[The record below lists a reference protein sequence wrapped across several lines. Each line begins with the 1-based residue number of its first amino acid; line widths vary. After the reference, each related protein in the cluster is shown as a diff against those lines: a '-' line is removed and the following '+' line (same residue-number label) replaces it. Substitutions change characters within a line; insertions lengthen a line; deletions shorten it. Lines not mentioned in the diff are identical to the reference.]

1 MKVMKFGGT
10 SVGSVNSILNL
21 KNIVE
26 TTAREENVIV
36 VVSALG
42 SITDRLIKTAELAV
56 NGNEMFKEEFQQIV
70 AKHHELIYSVIEED
84 KRPALLQDIDKLLN
98 ELDNIYHGLAL
109 INNITPKSEATIVSY
124 GERLSSRIVT
134 ALIDGA
140 VRYNARKFIKTE
152 VKHGKNIL
160 ANEVSDRLIHEVFD
174 NSDDKIIIVPGFI
187 SQDK

>member
-21 KNIVE
+21 KRIVE
-26 TTAREENVIV
+26 SAATEQNVIV

-42 SITDRLIKTAELAV
+42 GITDKLIKTAELAV
-56 NGNEMFKEEFQQIV
+56 NGDEAFKDELQLIV
-70 AKHHELIYSVIEED
+70 TRHHELIYSIISCEE
-84 KRPALLQDIDKLLN
+84 KRMELLQEVDMLLN

-134 ALIDGA
+134 ALATEIDLFYL
-140 VRYNARKFIKTE
+140 RCHYLE
-152 VKHGKNIL
+152 
-160 ANEVSDRLIHEVFD
+160 EVSD
-174 NSDDKIIIVPGFI
+174 NIV
-187 SQDK
+187 SVCKEH